1 MEDNKNVCSRCGK
14 EIPFNGRFCKDCLRD
29 LAKGNTDVTKKIIN
43 DPLKSTED
51 EKSFSEEYEILK
63 EKSRGVWIFGI
74 VSLCVTLLTF
84 IPLIIFGFIT
94 YSDGYKKVGLTA
106 IMASV
111 LAMVINILCVISLS
125 GMQI

>member
-1 MEDNKNVCSRCGK
+1 LPERS
-14 EIPFNGRFCKDCLRD
+14 CKRQYRRY
-29 LAKGNTDVTKKIIN
+29 KKIIN